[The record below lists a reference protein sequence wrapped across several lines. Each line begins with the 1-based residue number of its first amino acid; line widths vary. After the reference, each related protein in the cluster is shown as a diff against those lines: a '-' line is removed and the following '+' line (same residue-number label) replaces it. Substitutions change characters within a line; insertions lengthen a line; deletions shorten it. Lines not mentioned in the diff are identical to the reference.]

1 MPGLLHLLRRTLLTW
16 ACLPAL
22 AVAQS
27 VPAVD
32 PLPVETQLG
41 LHLRDLGQS
50 WEVIQGRS
58 ARPQQPVSS
67 KQLSLPDD
75 ATCRQRLSSIQGV
88 FVFDMYPRVRDFIE
102 FFALRNAEGLEAV
115 LGMSQQYK
123 PGIERSL
130 QQFNLPLNLRFLPIA
145 LSAMNTCALS
155 EHGSAGLWQLNH
167 YVAIRYGLQC
177 TDAVDERRDFHRSTH
192 AAMAYLSDLQK
203 HYGNWMHTLTAFTNG
218 PAALQRALLR
228 SQGKTDFGSLYPHL
242 PTEARDCVPAFVAAC
257 YLAAFSQDLGIERLQ
272 VSLPQ
277 SPDYIQ
283 LQQPLGFKALSK
295 VLKIPMDQLRQL
307 NPVCRMEYIPGLSS
321 PVQLCLPN
329 GFGAKFS
336 ELRDSIYN
344 VQAGLDKAEAAEA
357 AKATPL
363 PEAAATTDSGPGDP
377 AEGGAV
383 KAGDE
388 ARANAFI
395 PPPGTVPTK
404 YTIQPGDNLGKIA
417 QDHGVTVSHLM
428 AANNLR
434 NANIRAGDVLTIYLP
449 KFTQK
454 PPLGPGPKL
463 PNVEGSPKNTPT
475 GFVWYTVKSG
485 DNLWSIARKYPGVT
499 EQDIM
504 RLNGMGDKLQ
514 PGMKIKVPTKKP

>member
-41 LHLRDLGQS
+41 LHLRDLEHS

-242 PTEARDCVPAFVAAC
+242 PTEARDYVPAFVAAC
-257 YLAAFSQDLGIERLQ
+257 YSGRLFPRPGHRTPPSQLAAKPRLHPTATAPGLQGAVQGIED
-272 VSLPQ
+272 PH
-277 SPDYIQ
+277 
-283 LQQPLGFKALSK
+283 G
-295 VLKIPMDQLRQL
+295 
-307 NPVCRMEYIPGLSS
+307 PV
-321 PVQLCLPN
+321 
-329 GFGAKFS
+329 
-336 ELRDSIYN
+336 
-344 VQAGLDKAEAAEA
+344 
-357 AKATPL
+357 
-363 PEAAATTDSGPGDP
+363 AATQPRVPDGVHPRPQFPRAALPAQWLWGQVLRAPGFDLQC
-377 AEGGAV
+377 
-383 KAGDE
+383 AGRVGQGRSRRSRKSD
-388 ARANAFI
+388 APSRSRHHHRQR
-395 PPPGTVPTK
+395 PRRPG
-404 YTIQPGDNLGKIA
+404 
-417 QDHGVTVSHLM
+417 
-428 AANNLR
+428 R
-434 NANIRAGDVLTIYLP
+434 RR
-449 KFTQK
+449 
-454 PPLGPGPKL
+454 
-463 PNVEGSPKNTPT
+463 GSKT
-475 GFVWYTVKSG
+475 
-485 DNLWSIARKYPGVT
+485 R
-499 EQDIM
+499 
-504 RLNGMGDKLQ
+504 R
-514 PGMKIKVPTKKP
+514 